1 MGSSVVSSRFS
12 AKAESYEKY
21 ALVQKQMA
29 AGLLAMIKRAA
40 HHRSIKHILEIGC
53 GTGGLTHLARA
64 HFHEASYEALDV
76 APGMLQKAQQKM
88 DQHQLTCTFI
98 QSDAEEWVWNQ
109 QEKSKDLILSGAC
122 FQWFVQPERTLSGLY
137 RLLRPGGSL
146 FFSTFGTATFC
157 ELHDSFTRAHANLGE
172 ESVRHGL
179 SLLDADQWIQMLE
192 SVGYE
197 DIQATT
203 QKVILTY
210 PTVRDFLYSVK
221 AIGANTNRDQAA
233 GLGRRKLMLEMMD
246 NYEQQYRSEQGIPVT
261 YEIMYVHGK
270 RG

>member
-29 AGLLAMIKRAA
+29 AGLLAMITESTRL
-40 HHRSIKHILEIGC
+40 RSTKHILEIGC

-64 HFHEASYEALDV
+64 HFYEASYEALDV
-76 APGMLQKAQQKM
+76 APGMLQKAQEKM
-88 DQHQLTCTFI
+88 DQLQLLCTFF
-98 QSDAEEWVWNQ
+98 QGDAEEWVWNQ
-109 QEKSKDLILSGAC
+109 PEKSKDLILSGAC
-122 FQWFVQPERTLSGLY
+122 FQWFGQPERTLSGLY
-137 RLLRPGGSL
+137 RLLRPEGSL
-146 FFSTFGTATFC
+146 FFSTFGTATFR

-179 SLLDADQWIQMLE
+179 PLLDAGQWIQMLE
-192 SVGYE
+192 NVGFE
-197 DIQATT
+197 DIHVTT

-210 PTVRDFLYSVK
+210 SSVRDFLHSVK
-221 AIGANTNRDQAA
+221 AIGANTSRDQAA
-233 GLGRRKLMLEMMD
+233 GLGRRKLMLEMME
-246 NYEQQYRSEQGIPVT
+246 NYEQQYGSEQGIPVT
-261 YEIMYVHGK
+261 YEIMYLHGR